1 VLWFWDHAT
10 DSRGADVAGES
21 LAVGG
26 QREPPVWSGAQ
37 QGPWGGRV
45 ATRLFSDDQLE
56 RLRSFPDIG
65 RDELIR
71 FFALTSPCSV
81 RCQLALVGSKPYR
94 RSRTAATTLATRA
107 SKASS
112 SSASAALATNARR
125 SHRTP
130 ARQIRSMARVAV
142 MSARGS
148 PDTSVPAPRSGGQ
161 PGREEQGPDI
171 PEWHHAAG
179 HPAFIGVGLQRGSGG
194 QRRPSAAR
202 DSVRKL
208 TVAKSADMAPPH

>member
-94 RSRTAATTLATRA
+94 RSRTLPPPWR
-107 SKASS
+107 
-112 SSASAALATNARR
+112 
-125 SHRTP
+125 
-130 ARQIRSMARVAV
+130 
-142 MSARGS
+142 
-148 PDTSVPAPRSGGQ
+148 
-161 PGREEQGPDI
+161 PGRRRRQVLPPQPRWRRMHVGRI
-171 PEWHHAAG
+171 G
-179 HPAFIGVGLQRGSGG
+179 RLPAK
-194 QRRPSAAR
+194 
-202 DSVRKL
+202 SVRWL
-208 TVAKSADMAPPH
+208 GSR